1 MDNNIFRIKRKVTSK
16 WHIEQAERL
25 LQTATNRKS
34 SSALIYAALEA
45 RNAIE
50 RFVFEMSVLAT
61 GGCFSDYHLRLAQK
75 KDGIFELLKQ
85 AMENYRKHI
94 KFTNLIL
101 NMSNANFQVS
111 IPNLKTFKQHRTSL
125 SEYCHCQLN
134 PTITIDEPES
144 KWFKKGIGTIE
155 KAIDYINDQFNKL
168 LGAISRNSMP
178 DEVRDLFD
186 QYIKNEVN
194 DQSAKMQLTIME
206 PVLKS
211 RFNNTRE
218 K

>member
-1 MDNNIFRIKRKVTSK
+1 MDNNIFIIKRKVTSK

-25 LQTATNRKS
+25 LQIATNRKS

-61 GGCFSDYHLRLAQK
+61 GSCFADYQLRMAQK

-94 KFTNLIL
+94 EFTNLIL

-125 SEYCHCQLN
+125 SEYCHCQLS

-155 KAIDYINDQFNKL
+155 KTIYYITDQFNKT

-186 QYIKNEVN
+186 QYIKNKVN
-194 DQSAKMQLTIME
+194 DQSAK
-206 PVLKS
+206 LKFPF
-211 RFNNTRE
+211 R
-218 K
+218 KGALIL